1 MNHSTHKLTGRYTRP
16 IDRRVLVVSNNLVL
30 EIGTFGQLGSKK
42 ERRRSHRD
50 ALTGSLTI
58 IWGDQSQQECL
69 AQANLVDVSDFGAQ
83 FRLPVRVPPGAWL
96 MFNHHRMGIGGRG
109 TVRHCRLIKGMYQI
123 GVEVSSGTGWN
134 TSPHRFAT
142 NLRNLGGAIDRDQT
156 GSVSVEASVTTRQ
169 SNGAM

>member
-1 MNHSTHKLTGRYTRP
+1 M
-16 IDRRVLVVSNNLVL
+16 DRRVPVVSNSLVL
-30 EIGTFGQLGSKK
+30 EIETFGRLGLKR
-42 ERRRSHRD
+42 ERRRSQRD

-123 GVEVSSGTGWN
+123 GVEVPSGTGWN
-134 TSPHRFAT
+134 IASHRFAA
-142 NLRNLGGAIDRDQT
+142 NLRNLAGAIDPHQT
-156 GSVSVEASVTTRQ
+156 GRVSDETGVTTGEAIPCEVAVPR
-169 SNGAM
+169 